1 MGCYRNSAGAEMNDL
16 GFFYIY
22 EHEAWYHTPTSS
34 LIFMH
39 ELFVKD
45 DDEIHTLVFERTG
58 ENPSEWLI
66 ESLKNPYEDV
76 IY

>member
-1 MGCYRNSAGAEMNDL
+1 MNDL
-16 GFFYIY
+16 GFYYI
-22 EHEAWYHTPTSS
+22 EVHEAWLYTPTTS

-39 ELFVKD
+39 ELFTKT
-45 DDEIHTLVFERTG
+45 DEEIAYMVFDRTG

-76 IY
+76 VL